1 MNGSQTLLVDGYISQ
16 TFRSRAAE
24 QYFLNLLK
32 LTAIPTHATSPITWR
47 EGYFFF
53 VYSVPPHVPRSLN
66 PPARWAID
74 RCIVD
79 GGTIV
84 PQTMWSPGSPVARRL
99 NVEKA
104 LLQMPIFFEDKNGI
118 LGLSLGASIDDG
130 CHVLRDANDPAPLG
144 PKTTAHIRI
153 LWPGYKDYKR
163 QIPIRDESVARN
175 PITMAK
181 FVRHVGRT
189 VDTFLQVCEVD
200 SECNDERREQWQI
213 RPGPGG
219 IQGSDIII
227 IGAVHISA
235 GSWMPIMQLNRYIF

>member
-1 MNGSQTLLVDGYISQ
+1 MNGFQTLLVDGYISQ

-32 LTAIPTHATSPITWR
+32 IAAIPPHATLPITWR

-53 VYSVPPHVPRSLN
+53 VHSVPTHVPRSLN
-66 PPARWAID
+66 PPGRWVLD

-79 GGTIV
+79 GGTVV
-84 PQTMWSPGSPVARRL
+84 PQTMWSPDSPVARRQ
-99 NVEKA
+99 NIEKA
-104 LLQMPIFFEDKNGI
+104 LLQMPIFFEDKDGL
-118 LGLSLGASIDDG
+118 LGLSLEASIDGG

-144 PKTTAHIRI
+144 PRTTTHIRI

-163 QIPIRDESVARN
+163 QIPIRDESIARN

-181 FVRHVGRT
+181 FVGHVGRT

-200 SECNDERREQWQI
+200 SAFVDDRWQI
-213 RPGPGG
+213 GPGR
-219 IQGSDIII
+219 IQRSDIII

>member
-1 MNGSQTLLVDGYISQ
+1 MFSPQPASPASDEWLPGNKGYLSCECPSDLTFCLAFFVLQTLLVDGYISQ

-153 LWPGYKDYKR
+153 LV
-163 QIPIRDESVARN
+163 STAL
-175 PITMAK
+175 
-181 FVRHVGRT
+181 
-189 VDTFLQVCEVD
+189 VDL
-200 SECNDERREQWQI
+200 
-213 RPGPGG
+213 
-219 IQGSDIII
+219 
-227 IGAVHISA
+227 
-235 GSWMPIMQLNRYIF
+235 